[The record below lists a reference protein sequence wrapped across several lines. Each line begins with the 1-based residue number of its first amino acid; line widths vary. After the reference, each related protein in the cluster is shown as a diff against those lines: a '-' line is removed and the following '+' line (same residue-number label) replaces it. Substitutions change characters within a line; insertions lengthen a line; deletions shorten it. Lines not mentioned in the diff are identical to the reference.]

1 MMQVTVITHNNEVYG
16 VFAKPELA
24 AAYLYEHGY
33 ETEDDWLEGGFEV
46 SVVTVE
52 GL

>member
-1 MMQVTVITHNNEVYG
+1 MQVTVITHDNE

-24 AAYLYEHGY
+24 TAYLCEHGY
-33 ETEDDWLEGGFEV
+33 ETEEDWLEGGFEV

-52 GL
+52 GYSA